1 MTLNEIGQI
10 TRAVVSQA
18 NIKTSSDFI
27 MVAYELNSLFY
38 PKIADRIEPIIHI
51 EFANFNDDWASNSC
65 YSQDML
71 RGLDSAG
78 YYSAMHAYRCV
89 LDFFLSDDNV
99 AKTFNMD
106 DQDLTG
112 WKIYRELDTKYS
124 FCNKMHQQAL
134 YNESNNAK
142 L

>member
-1 MTLNEIGQI
+1 MNLNEIGQI
-10 TRAVVSQA
+10 TRAVVRQA
-18 NIKTSSDFI
+18 KITSSSDFV

-38 PKIADRIEPIIHI
+38 PKIAERIENIIDI
-51 EFANFNDDWASNSC
+51 EYNNFHDDWASNSC

-71 RGLDSAG
+71 RGLNSTG

-89 LDFFLSDDNV
+89 LDFFLNDDNV

-106 DQDLTG
+106 DQDLIG
-112 WKIYRELDTKYS
+112 WKIYRELDAKYS
-124 FCNKMHQQAL
+124 FCQKMHKRAI
-134 YNESNNAK
+134 YNEQ